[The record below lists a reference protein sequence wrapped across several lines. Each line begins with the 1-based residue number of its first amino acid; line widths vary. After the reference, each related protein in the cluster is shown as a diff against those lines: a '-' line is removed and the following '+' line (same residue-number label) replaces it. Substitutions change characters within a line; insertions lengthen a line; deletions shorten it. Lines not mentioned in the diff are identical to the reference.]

1 MIQEQMM
8 EEVTETNM
16 QPPVVAVTPE
26 KPFGKLRQI
35 TVHTDEEIEEVNAL
49 LSDSWRLVSI
59 GFRPDATV
67 YVLGQMQEKRRQR
80 AGFGF
85 MRAEDEPKEESK

>member
-8 EEVTETNM
+8 EEETETNL
-16 QPPVVAVTPE
+16 QPPVVAITSE

-35 TVHTDEEIEEVNAL
+35 TVHADEEVEEVNTL
-49 LSDSWRLVSI
+49 LADSWRLVSI

-67 YVLGQMQEKRRQR
+67 YVLGQTPEKRRQR

-85 MRAEDEPKEESK
+85 MRAEDEPKEDSK

>member
-1 MIQEQMM
+1 MM
-8 EEVTETNM
+8 EEEIEANT
-16 QPPVVAVTPE
+16 QPPVVAFTSE
-26 KPFGKLRQI
+26 KPFGKIRQI
-35 TVHTDEEIEEVNAL
+35 TVHVDEEVEEVNAL
-49 LSDSWRLVSI
+49 LADGWRLISI

-67 YVLGQMQEKRRQR
+67 YVVGQMQDKRRSR